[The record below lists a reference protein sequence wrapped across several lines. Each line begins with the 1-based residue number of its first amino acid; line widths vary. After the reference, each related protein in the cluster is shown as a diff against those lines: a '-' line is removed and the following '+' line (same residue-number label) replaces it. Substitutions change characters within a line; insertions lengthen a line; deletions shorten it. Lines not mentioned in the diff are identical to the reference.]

1 MHAGLHTQP
10 TQAFWDTPP
19 MDRHTPVKTLP
30 FGNYCCRRYLFENFS
45 VFFFLFRYYLAASLN
60 LTEAQVKVWFQN
72 RRIKW
77 RKTNLELQ
85 HQKLKSID
93 LLGST
98 TMEGDSESEASDLD
112 PTEDQNSP
120 KSHDFSRDLQ
130 DDESLLPPA
139 PEGQE
144 TKRQD
149 GQTGQN
155 DNKENENVS
164 KVDSPQGSKFFDLGD
179 IKNHFHHISQS

>member
-1 MHAGLHTQP
+1 M
-10 TQAFWDTPP
+10 
-19 MDRHTPVKTLP
+19 
-30 FGNYCCRRYLFENFS
+30 
-45 VFFFLFRYYLAASLN
+45 FFFLFRYYLAASLN

-164 KVDSPQGSKFFDLGD
+164 KVDFPQGSKFFDLGD

>member
-1 MHAGLHTQP
+1 M
-10 TQAFWDTPP
+10 
-19 MDRHTPVKTLP
+19 R
-30 FGNYCCRRYLFENFS
+30 NFQC
-45 VFFFLFRYYLAASLN
+45 FYILFRYYLAASLN

-93 LLGST
+93 LLGPT
-98 TMEGDSESEASDLD
+98 TMEADSESEGSDLD

-120 KSHDFSRDLQ
+120 KSHDVSLDLQ
-130 DDESLLPPA
+130 DDESLPTPDGA
-139 PEGQE
+139 EP
-144 TKRQD
+144 KRQHA
-149 GQTGQN
+149 QSGQN

-164 KVDSPQGSKFFDLGD
+164 GIDSPQGSNLFEFGD
-179 IKNHFHHISQS
+179 IKNHFHRISQS